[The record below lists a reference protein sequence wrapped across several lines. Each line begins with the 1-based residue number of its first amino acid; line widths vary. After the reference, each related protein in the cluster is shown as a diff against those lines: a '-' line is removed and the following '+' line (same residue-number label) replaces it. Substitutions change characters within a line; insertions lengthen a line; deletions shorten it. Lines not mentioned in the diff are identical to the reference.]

1 MNPSRLRRVLFAAIL
16 LIVVLAVLYVNVIN
30 LWEAYGSGPPHYGRT
45 TNMDKWTNPWPA
57 LLVLDGLA
65 VAVCLLL
72 YRFRL
77 RGRSPR

>member
-1 MNPSRLRRVLFAAIL
+1 MKRFHLHRS
-16 LIVVLAVLYVNVIN
+16 LIVAIALVVAVAVLYVNVIN

-57 LLVLDGLA
+57 LLILDGAA

-72 YRFRL
+72 HRL
-77 RGRSPR
+77 RLRPTR